1 MGLQSVGSLS
11 GNISPMYKV
20 KLLIRRIAGCQ
31 EGSSK
36 DNREQGTAEGQR
48 LAAHPSLPTGVIS
61 PQRKG
66 VDMLSSEL
74 QRHRCLLFYCILPYL
89 NSSKN

>member
-1 MGLQSVGSLS
+1 
-11 GNISPMYKV
+11 MYKV

>member
-48 LAAHPSLPTGVIS
+48 LAAHPSLPTGVIP

-66 VDMLSSEL
+66 VDMLSSE
-74 QRHRCLLFYCILPYL
+74 
-89 NSSKN
+89 